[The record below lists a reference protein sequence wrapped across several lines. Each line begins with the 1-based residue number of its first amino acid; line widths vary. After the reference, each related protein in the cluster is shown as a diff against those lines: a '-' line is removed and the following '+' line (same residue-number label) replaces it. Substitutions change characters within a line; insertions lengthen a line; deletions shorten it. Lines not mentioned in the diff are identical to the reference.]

1 MAVAWETVNKLQNT
15 HSAKSTREKKSEKK
29 KTPVIKEI
37 EGDPKDNRYQL
48 DWIMPSIDVCRCS
61 IKYSVVDVLKSQS
74 DSLQILG
81 Q

>member
-1 MAVAWETVNKLQNT
+1 MAVAWETVNKLQNFK
-15 HSAKSTREKKSEKK
+15 HKRKEIGEK

-81 Q
+81 H

>member
-1 MAVAWETVNKLQNT
+1 MAWETVNKLQKHTLSKN
-15 HSAKSTREKKSEKK
+15 HERKEIGEKKN
-29 KTPVIKEI
+29 PVIKEI

-74 DSLQILG
+74 DSRQILG
-81 Q
+81 H

>member
-1 MAVAWETVNKLQNT
+1 M
-15 HSAKSTREKKSEKK
+15 EKKN
-29 KTPVIKEI
+29 PVIKEI

-81 Q
+81 H